1 MRPSRKQWVQT
12 GRKWMAQSRIKKD
25 THLPGKKKKRNSLF
39 IQIVNVPDKMRGT
52 EYWAEIITGIWNTR
66 QLEKYVTIQG
76 RSLGCRL
83 HRENVCT
90 VVTHAAT
97 REFYRT
103 TRRAKPV
110 EKSTKAV
117 NELIHRRQ
125 NANKLICQ

>member
-1 MRPSRKQWVQT
+1 
-12 GRKWMAQSRIKKD
+12 
-25 THLPGKKKKRNSLF
+25 
-39 IQIVNVPDKMRGT
+39 MRGT
-52 EYWAEIITGIWNTR
+52 EHWAEIITGIWNTR
-66 QLEKYVTIQG
+66 QLEKYVTIHG
-76 RSLGCRL
+76 RSLDCRL

-90 VVTHAAT
+90 VATDAAT